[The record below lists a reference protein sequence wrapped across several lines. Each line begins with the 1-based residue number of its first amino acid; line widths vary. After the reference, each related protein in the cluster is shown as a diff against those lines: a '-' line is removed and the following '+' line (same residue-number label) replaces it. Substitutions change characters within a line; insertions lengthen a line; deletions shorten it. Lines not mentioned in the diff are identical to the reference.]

1 MKQFAK
7 LSLHNRKEQIKEEFH
22 NLLNEAFSVKYAE
35 SDQNKESKDFAI
47 LLNALVQYIK
57 QNYYINGVLNPDVDG
72 ALDYDNKDDDKKYK
86 IKYENFQS
94 NIDYIKSIGIFFLLS
109 LSTEK
114 AEGEVDPLKIIFNE
128 DGTAE
133 YSEIKLILPNSLDV
147 FEIFGIGVL
156 RHELF
161 HLFQYI
167 NWKGIFSSNQNIYDN
182 GQKYSI
188 AEMDEELEVYRKKHG
203 ITSEEDKK
211 KNPYFTMEII
221 SWLCYYLN
229 PLESQAFLQT
239 AYQDYIS
246 VEKKNDKA
254 LKKKFN
260 KFQYKNSIL
269 NRMHFLQEA
278 IMSSDR
284 IEIENIT
291 KKVIGKF
298 INDIL
303 NVPIDSNNY
312 LLKIYKELEK
322 RSKKFIYKLEKL
334 LYLAEI
340 ERNELLKNLEKDN
353 IVTERIINES
363 GKIIFY
369 STYLYNLS
377 TFNFPLYESYL
388 DLKAK
393 LELYQRATRESKNL

>member
-1 MKQFAK
+1 
-7 LSLHNRKEQIKEEFH
+7 
-22 NLLNEAFSVKYAE
+22 
-35 SDQNKESKDFAI
+35 
-47 LLNALVQYIK
+47 
-57 QNYYINGVLNPDVDG
+57 
-72 ALDYDNKDDDKKYK
+72 
-86 IKYENFQS
+86 
-94 NIDYIKSIGIFFLLS
+94 
-109 LSTEK
+109 
-114 AEGEVDPLKIIFNE
+114 
-128 DGTAE
+128 
-133 YSEIKLILPNSLDV
+133 
-147 FEIFGIGVL
+147 
-156 RHELF
+156 
-161 HLFQYI
+161 
-167 NWKGIFSSNQNIYDN
+167 
-182 GQKYSI
+182 
-188 AEMDEELEVYRKKHG
+188 
-203 ITSEEDKK
+203 
-211 KNPYFTMEII
+211 
-221 SWLCYYLN
+221 
-229 PLESQAFLQT
+229 
-239 AYQDYIS
+239 
-246 VEKKNDKA
+246 
-254 LKKKFN
+254 
-260 KFQYKNSIL
+260 
-269 NRMHFLQEA
+269 MHFLQEA

>member
-7 LSLHNRKEQIKEEFH
+7 LSLHNKKEQIKEEFH

-47 LLNALVQYIK
+47 LLNTLVQYIK

-94 NIDYIKSIGIFFLLS
+94 NIDYIKSIGIFFLFS

-188 AEMDEELEVYRKKHG
+188 AEMDEELEAYRKKLG

-353 IVTERIINES
+353 IVTERIMNES